1 MAAAAAAPAAREA
14 EASRDGAERAA
25 AGRAAWAE
33 ARAWGVACC
42 CCSWTSTPARNCAG
56 RVPNADNFLFSYR
69 RGCEGWARRWPCLPD
84 GRWRCTR
91 STTCPTTTVR
101 RARRRSGTHLPR
113 HQRHTV
119 LHLPATARRRPAT
132 ARRRRPATARHRLS
146 ATWPHRCSPM
156 HSHRTATIRAHRN
169 HILTISTRSRHCH
182 NLSTPLGTRL
192 HDHRSRRRHRM
203 HSSRRSRCS
212 PLLRLEEVP
221 RRRPPR
227 RRRRRRAP
235 HHRPPLPAT
244 STRRRRASAA
254 AFRRSRHPHAEGVA
268 SLR

>member
-119 LHLPATARRRPAT
+119 LHLPATARQLLRATASRLHGPTAAALCTATVQLPSGPTATTSLPSPPAAATATTSAPRWVRGSTTTAAAAAIACTPAAAAAAARSSGWRRCRGAAHRGGGGGAERRIT
-132 ARRRRPATARHRLS
+132 ARRS
-146 ATWPHRCSPM
+146 Q
-156 HSHRTATIRAHRN
+156 
-169 HILTISTRSRHCH
+169 
-182 NLSTPLGTRL
+182 
-192 HDHRSRRRHRM
+192 
-203 HSSRRSRCS
+203 
-212 PLLRLEEVP
+212 
-221 RRRPPR
+221 
-227 RRRRRRAP
+227 RRARDDDAQAP
-235 HHRPPLPAT
+235 RLFGGAGTHTQKAWLH
-244 STRRRRASAA
+244 
-254 AFRRSRHPHAEGVA
+254 
-268 SLR
+268 